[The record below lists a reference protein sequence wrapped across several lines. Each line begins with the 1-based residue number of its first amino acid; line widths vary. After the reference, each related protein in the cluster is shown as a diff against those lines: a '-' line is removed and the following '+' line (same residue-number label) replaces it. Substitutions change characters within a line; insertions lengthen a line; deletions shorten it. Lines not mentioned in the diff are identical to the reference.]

1 MFFKNALTMG
11 LVLVTGLFCSNFT
24 VDTRPSKVSVT
35 GIKSKKGQIL
45 LAVFRD
51 EKSFREEKPIAKH
64 RFPKTALSHGALNLS
79 VDLPQGVYG
88 LALVDD
94 ENGNG
99 KLDKNLIG
107 IPKEGVA
114 FSNFYLS
121 GMSKPKFSDFKVEHK
136 STNSHVECKVRYF

>member
-1 MFFKNALTMG
+1 MG
-11 LVLVTGLFCSNFT
+11 LVLVTGLLYSNFT
-24 VDTRPSKVSVT
+24 VETHPSNVSVT
-35 GIKSKKGQIL
+35 GIKSKNGQIL

-51 EKSFREEKPIAKH
+51 EKSFREEKPSAKH
-64 RFPKTALSHGALNLS
+64 RFPKTALSHGALNIS

-121 GMSKPKFSDFKVEHK
+121 GMSKPKFSDFKVEQQSPSGHI
-136 STNSHVECKVRYF
+136 ECRMRYF